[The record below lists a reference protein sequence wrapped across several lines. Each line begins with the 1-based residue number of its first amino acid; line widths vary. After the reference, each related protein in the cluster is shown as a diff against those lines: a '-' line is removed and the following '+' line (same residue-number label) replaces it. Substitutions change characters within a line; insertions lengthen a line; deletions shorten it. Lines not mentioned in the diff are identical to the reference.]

1 MGRAAGD
8 AKRGKNPGEGPR
20 PGTAKADLLASWAKL
35 SEWDRRA
42 TLRELAASFRAS
54 RQGRGREP

>member
-1 MGRAAGD
+1 MGRAAGEE
-8 AKRGKNPGEGPR
+8 KRRRNPGEGPR

-42 TLRELAASFRAS
+42 TLRELAADFKAR
-54 RQGRGREP
+54 RLKRGSEP

>member
-1 MGRAAGD
+1 MGRVPSEE
-8 AKRGKNPGEGPR
+8 KRVRNPGEGPR

-35 SEWDRRA
+35 SDFDRRT
-42 TLRELAASFRAS
+42 TLRELAASVRAS